1 MSSYPVSSMA
11 NLFLKYYENKWLLDT
26 NTKKSDLRKAILFSN
41 TFRFIDDL
49 CAINDELEFDGD
61 FKNISSSE
69 LQTKN

>member
-1 MSSYPVSSMA
+1 MA